1 MELTTLELTNIEAK
15 FMNIFERLE
24 KIEQKEPTEVTVDSE
39 MVAKSLNPNDLTE
52 MAARLN
58 SMSNQMQGNSSSET
72 NILKIENNELREECK
87 FLHKML
93 VDERRFILE
102 TLKYDTI
109 ENYRALVHSNRE
121 HEKELQKA
129 TRE

>member
-1 MELTTLELTNIEAK
+1 MITVLKEIKQLLEEILAELKKTTA
-15 FMNIFERLE
+15 
-24 KIEQKEPTEVTVDSE
+24 VTVDSE
-39 MVAKSLNPNDLTE
+39 KFSNSLNPNDLTE

-58 SMSNQMQGNSSSET
+58 SMSNQMQGKSSSET

-129 TRE
+129 TQE

>member
-1 MELTTLELTNIEAK
+1 MITVLKEIKQLLEEILAELK
-15 FMNIFERLE
+15 
-24 KIEQKEPTEVTVDSE
+24 KPTAVTVDSE
-39 MVAKSLNPNDLTE
+39 KFSNSLNPNDLTE

-58 SMSNQMQGNSSSET
+58 SMSNQMQGKSSSET
-72 NILKIENNELREECK
+72 NILKIENNELREEYK

-129 TRE
+129 TQE